1 MIEPIHNAL
10 RVLRESVTREQASDA
25 LEKTLVAAFREQHRK
40 RSVWLP
46 RWAWA
51 SAAVAASV
59 LLGMVWR
66 LNTPTPVQAPVR
78 PVIQT
83 LALQP
88 PDTRSLDTQPQTG
101 VENSD
106 VPAVTTIATPKHR
119 KAGHSVM
126 RVAKMPDPQAQ
137 EFIEIPYAPA
147 FEAMDA
153 GQVVRVNMRGA
164 SVRRLGLPV
173 MTDRVQADVLLGE
186 DGIARAIRL
195 VSNSGLNST
204 R

>member
-1 MIEPIHNAL
+1 LVQTPASPAAQPFAQKPPDIEPNDTQSPTVAGNAE
-10 RVLRESVTREQASDA
+10 VVD
-25 LEKTLVAAFREQHRK
+25 
-40 RSVWLP
+40 
-46 RWAWA
+46 
-51 SAAVAASV
+51 
-59 LLGMVWR
+59 
-66 LNTPTPVQAPVR
+66 VR
-78 PVIQT
+78 P
-83 LALQP
+83 
-88 PDTRSLDTQPQTG
+88 
-101 VENSD
+101 
-106 VPAVTTIATPKHR
+106 AVKPKHR
-119 KAGHSVM
+119 KARQSVTQ
-126 RVAKMPDPQAQ
+126 AAEIPDNQ

-147 FEAMDA
+147 FEAVDG

>member
-10 RVLRESVTREQASDA
+10 RVLRESVAGEQASDA
-25 LEKTLVAAFREQHRK
+25 LEKKLVAAFREQHRK
-40 RSVWLP
+40 RSVWLS

-51 SAAVAASV
+51 SAVVAASV
-59 LLGMVWR
+59 LLAMVWR
-66 LNTPTPVQAPVR
+66 LNGPAPVQAPVR
-78 PVIQT
+78 PMTQP

-88 PDTRSLDTQPQTG
+88 PEPRSLDTQSQLG
-101 VENSD
+101 AENSD
-106 VPAVTTIATPKHR
+106 VSTVGTAVQPKRR
-119 KAGHSVM
+119 KARQPVV
-126 RVAKMPDPQAQ
+126 RVAKKPNLQEQ

-147 FEAMDA
+147 FEAMDG

-173 MTDRVQADVLLGE
+173 ITDRVQADVLLGE